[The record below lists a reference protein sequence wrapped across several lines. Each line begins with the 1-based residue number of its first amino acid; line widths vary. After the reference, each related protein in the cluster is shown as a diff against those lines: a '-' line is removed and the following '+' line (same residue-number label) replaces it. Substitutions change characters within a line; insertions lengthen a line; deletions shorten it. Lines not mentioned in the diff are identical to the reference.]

1 MLGWVVVA
9 GVIVRFFTR
18 ARDRGRNR
26 FWWVS
31 IGVASYMAPYILV
44 HNVIGV
50 WISSTFGIRYD
61 GETLYFALLFASI
74 VVGLRQQR
82 VRDAGD
88 PGSTGHSPD
97 LARLHEGFDGLPGR
111 SSWHPEATT
120 AR

>member
-61 GETLYFALLFASI
+61 GETLYFALLALIFGYPIPLILAVLIDLGS
-74 VVGLRQQR
+74 VGH
-82 VRDAGD
+82 GY
-88 PGSTGHSPD
+88 
-97 LARLHEGFDGLPGR
+97 R
-111 SSWHPEATT
+111 S
-120 AR
+120 RRR

>member
-31 IGVASYMAPYILV
+31 LGVASYMAPYILV

-74 VVGLRQQR
+74 VVGLASSVFVMRVMIRGVPVIRQ
-82 VRDAGD
+82 
-88 PGSTGHSPD
+88 T
-97 LARLHEGFDGLPGR
+97 
-111 SSWHPEATT
+111 
-120 AR
+120 